1 MDFSKAFPEQFS
13 RGLCFNR
20 KVILLFFG
28 IASAHAKVA
37 LLMKV
42 VLVSVVVTVMMREE
56 CHK

>member
-1 MDFSKAFPEQFS
+1 MGVTGVDFPEQFS
-13 RGLCFNR
+13 CGLCVNR

-42 VLVSVVVTVMMREE
+42 VLVIV
-56 CHK
+56 

>member
-13 RGLCFNR
+13 CGLCFNCE
-20 KVILLFFG
+20 VILLFFG
-28 IASAHAKVA
+28 IAGAQAKVA

-42 VLVSVVVTVMMREE
+42 ILVSVVVTVMMREE